1 MCPKTKWST
10 SCSAA
15 YRRAYSISGSVSETS
30 SSASATRLGG
40 PAVGVVVPLA
50 RLAAPPVPEA
60 HRQVGMQQPR
70 KEPAQR
76 PRAEYRIEE
85 FEHRLSVDVHVV
97 AVGDEDVFTVQAE
110 LLRRGMYL
118 DAALAGEVI
127 ADPHVVVAREEDHPH
142 APVGQFGQLAQ
153 RPHEALGDHTP
164 VFEPEI
170 EDVPDQKDRL
180 RIPGR
185 VVEPRHEASFD
196 RPCRRGIAGSQV
208 DVGCEIIHD
217 SILSARP
224 VSLRGSCRR
233 CSWPRSSPPCR
244 SGSWPGAA
252 ARCKARGPRTN
263 ARAGR

>member
-1 MCPKTKWST
+1 MRPGIL
-10 SCSAA
+10 AG
-15 YRRAYSISGSVSETS
+15 ILDQ
-30 SSASATRLGG
+30 RLGVRLG
-40 PAVGVVVPLA
+40 RPRVGFGQRRPAGRLLAVPLA
-50 RLAAPPVPEA
+50 RLAAPPMAEA
-60 HRQVGMQQPR
+60 QRPVGMHAPR
-70 KEPAQR
+70 KEPSQR
-76 PRAEYRIEE
+76 PRTENAVQKL
-85 FEHRLSVDVHVV
+85 EHRLPVDLHVV
-97 AVGDEDVFTVQAE
+97 TVGDEDFFARE
-110 LLRRGMYL
+110 GHHLRCGVNL
-118 DAALAGEVI
+118 QPALAREVV

-153 RPHEALGDHTP
+153 RPHEALGDHTA